1 MNTFFTMAQRQLRL
15 IYKLL
20 NNILELRGGGEGDD
34 DDNGSESR
42 PQSIYD
48 IIGEYDARLKTFQ
61 DLLKPTG
68 DDSDFEDAPVNK
80 SREDACN
87 ELEETFFKLLNKWKE
102 LMWMEMDRKINNGE
116 LRATK
121 LADFI
126 FQYCEIRAFEV
137 MLNKNALKTYDELLE
152 FFKNFEQAY
161 NINPTCHKIW
171 FTIMGAFGDTFAAE
185 YENLMKEYGPDE
197 KSKAE
202 YDLDDWNDWDSYEY
216 LEGLERKKKRRR
228 KDENLKGFVV
238 SDDED
243 LDADEHRLKEDE
255 EMNHDVKRTGAEA
268 MRRKIS
274 IQEKEVVLDLIN
286 KFRAKYGWN
295 FFLSANTTNIGKYVG
310 DLLIFISDDTIDLEI
325 NAQDFVATFKELS
338 GYDIAKKEES
348 EVAIAGTFLQKVRA
362 LARRHKTKK

>member
-1 MNTFFTMAQRQLRL
+1 MAQQQLRL

-34 DDNGSESR
+34 DESR
-42 PQSIYD
+42 PQSIFE
-48 IIGEYDARLKTFQ
+48 IIEEYDTRLKTFQ
-61 DLLKPTG
+61 EVLKPTGG
-68 DDSDFEDAPVNK
+68 DDSDFEDTPINK
-80 SREDACN
+80 SREQACD
-87 ELEETFFKLLNKWKE
+87 EVEETFFKLLNKWKE

-116 LRATK
+116 LKAAK

-126 FQYCEIRAFEV
+126 FQYCEIRALEL
-137 MLNKNALKTYDELLE
+137 MIKKNALKNLYEFLD

-161 NINPTCHKIW
+161 NINPSCHKIW

-185 YENLMKEYGPDE
+185 YENIMKEYGPDKE
-197 KSKAE
+197 SKAE

-216 LEGLERKKKRRR
+216 LEGFERKKKRRR

-255 EMNHDVKRTGAEA
+255 EMNHDVKRGDAKA
-268 MRRKIS
+268 MRKKIS
-274 IQEKEVVLDLIN
+274 IQEKDVVLDLIN
-286 KFRAKYGWN
+286 KFRATYGWN
-295 FFLSANTTNIGKYVG
+295 FFLKASLADIGRYVG
-310 DLLIFISDDTIDLEI
+310 DLLILISDDIVELEI
-325 NAQDFVATFKELS
+325 NAQDFVATFEKLS
-338 GYDIAKKEES
+338 GYDIAEKDEGEI
-348 EVAIAGTFLQKVRA
+348 AIAGTFLQKVRA